1 MKKRKLM
8 VSSFIVL
15 SVFILSIMIVIAGQ
29 SDSRQNNPWLRNG
42 NDIDYDNGN
51 VGIGTTSPRSDARL
65 DVGGHVRMGT
75 LTVDDFINGNGSI
88 SVWGLGGEGWLG
100 LVHAYQIGG
109 QWETEE
115 WRLDIDRTG
124 DRTGTDDFIISTES
138 PPGTIPFMIQRS
150 TNNVGIGTT
159 NPQERLDVE
168 GNVEAWG
175 YITGDIVFQKEGK
188 KLWRMF
194 EEEDGLYLENLK
206 TGKVSK
212 VFLEED
218 LVYLKEEIMKEVHKE
233 IMADLKVLLN
243 EKQ

>member
-15 SVFILSIMIVIAGQ
+15 SVFILFIMLVIAGQ
-29 SDSRQNNPWLRNG
+29 SDSRRDSPWLRNG
-42 NDIDYDNGN
+42 NDIYYDNGN
-51 VGIGTTSPRSDARL
+51 VGIGTTSPRYDARL

-75 LTVDDFINGNGSI
+75 LTVDDFIDGNGFI
-88 SVWGLGGEGWLG
+88 QAWGLDNTGWLG
-100 LVHAYQIGG
+100 LVHAYQDGG
-109 QWETEE
+109 QWEYKQ
-115 WRLDIDRTG
+115 WHLNI

-138 PPGTIPFMIQRS
+138 PPDTIPFMIQRS
-150 TNNVGIGTT
+150 THNVGIGTT
-159 NPQERLDVE
+159 NPQQRLDVE
-168 GNVEAWG
+168 GYVKAWG
-175 YITGDIVFQKEGK
+175 VTTGDIVFQKEGK

-206 TGKVSK
+206 TGKASR

-218 LVYLKEEIMKEVHKE
+218 LVFLKEEIMKEVRKE